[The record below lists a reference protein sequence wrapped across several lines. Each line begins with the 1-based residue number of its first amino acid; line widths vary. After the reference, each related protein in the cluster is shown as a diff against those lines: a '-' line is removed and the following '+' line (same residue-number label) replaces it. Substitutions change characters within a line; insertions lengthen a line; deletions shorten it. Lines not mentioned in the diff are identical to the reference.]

1 VRQANLTMT
10 TRPIPVSGEALPVI
24 GLGTWQTFDVGRDA
38 AAHRHLAEVLRV
50 LFAGGGK
57 VIDSSPMYG
66 RAEGV
71 VGDLLTELNAHYSA
85 FIATKVWAT
94 ESENLAAQMES
105 LQTLNPGELDQRWK
119 ILFRSDRPNRVC
131 GRLLTQAL
139 AYRLQ
144 EKAIG
149 GLKPSTRRMLE
160 HSTQNAS
167 ARGSAVELPKIRLKA
182 GAVLI
187 REWHGTTHRISV
199 LEKGFLFSGKRYR
212 SLSEIART
220 ITGARWSGPLFFG
233 LKSSAKEQHH
243 GAE

>member
-1 VRQANLTMT
+1 MRRSLRN
-10 TRPIPVSGEALPVI
+10 GES
-24 GLGTWQTFDVGRDA
+24 
-38 AAHRHLAEVLRV
+38 
-50 LFAGGGK
+50 K
-57 VIDSSPMYG
+57 
-66 RAEGV
+66 
-71 VGDLLTELNAHYSA
+71 
-85 FIATKVWAT
+85 
-94 ESENLAAQMES
+94 NLAAEIES
-105 LQTLNPGELDQRWK
+105 LRALNPAELDQRWK
-119 ILFRSDRPNRVC
+119 ILFGSNRPSRLC
-131 GRLLTQAL
+131 GSLLTQAL

-149 GLKPSTRRMLE
+149 GLKPSTRRLLE
-160 HSTQNAS
+160 HSAQNAS
-167 ARGSAVELPKIRLKA
+167 ARGAAVELPQVRLKA

-199 LEKGFLFSGKRYR
+199 LEKGFLLSGKRYR